1 MADAVLDAEPAFPLL
16 ALRSTRGRVALGA
29 TVGASAVAS
38 LDATIASVALPRIG
52 QDLDVDVAGLQWVL
66 TGYLLTL
73 ASFIL
78 LGGAFGDRFGRRR
91 LFLIGCAWFGVA
103 SVACAA
109 APGIEVLVTAR
120 ILQGVGGALLTP
132 ASLALIQASFRPD
145 DRAPAVGA
153 WSGLGGLAGAL
164 GPFVGGWLVGGPGW
178 RWAFLLNVPVL
189 VASALAAMAL
199 PESGEHRPGDDTH
212 FDVAGAAL
220 AAVALAATT
229 WALTRA
235 AEGWGDPLVLGSLA
249 FGALC
254 AVAFVAHERRAAA
267 PLVPGEVFRSRTFT
281 VLNLATFALYAC
293 LGVVFFLVV
302 FQLQVTA
309 GWTPLAAGCAL
320 LPATVLM
327 LVGSAKS
334 GELAARIGPR
344 PQLIAGPLLVA
355 AATALLARIDDTT
368 SWATDVLP
376 ASLVFGLGLVTFVAP
391 LTATVMASVD
401 ERLVSTGSGVNNAVA
416 RTAGLLAVAV
426 VPTVSGFTA
435 AVGVEATNA
444 AFRSAMFITAGLAT
458 VGALIS
464 AVGLPRRPRTRGSA
478 RHVLCPVDGTP
489 IQPDPR
495 RCSPDVS

>member
-1 MADAVLDAEPAFPLL
+1 MADAALDAEPASPLL
-16 ALRSTRGRVALGA
+16 ALRSNRGRVALGA

-38 LDATIASVALPRIG
+38 LDATIASVALPQIG
-52 QDLDVDVAGLQWVL
+52 RDLDVDVAGLQWVL

-78 LGGAFGDRFGRRR
+78 LGGALGDRFGRRR
-91 LFLIGCAWFGVA
+91 MFLIGSAWFGLA
-103 SVACAA
+103 SIGCAA
-109 APGIEVLVTAR
+109 APSIEVLVIAR
-120 ILQGVGGALLTP
+120 ILQGMGGALLTP

-153 WSGLGGLAGAL
+153 WSGLGGLAGAV

-189 VASALAAMAL
+189 ALSVLAATAI
-199 PESGEHRPGDDTH
+199 PESGEPRPGEDSH

-220 AAVALAATT
+220 AALALAATT

-235 AEGWGDPLVLGSLA
+235 ADGWGDSLVLLSLA
-249 FGALC
+249 VGVAA
-254 AVAFVAHERRAAA
+254 AVAFVVHERRAAA

-320 LPATVLM
+320 LPATLLM

-344 PQLIAGPLLVA
+344 PQLVAGPLLVA
-355 AATALLARIDDTT
+355 AAMLLLARIDDST

-435 AVGVEATNA
+435 AVGVDATNA
-444 AFRSAMFITAGLAT
+444 AFRAAMFITAGLA
-458 VGALIS
+458 VLGALIS
-464 AVGLPRRPRTRGSA
+464 AVGLPRTTPTRESS
-478 RHVLCPVDGTP
+478 RHVMCPIDGAP
-489 IQPDPR
+489 LQPDPR
-495 RCSPDVS
+495 RCPPTD

>member
-1 MADAVLDAEPAFPLL
+1 MSAAALDADPAPSLL
-16 ALRSTRGRVALGA
+16 TLRSARGRVALGA
-29 TVGASAVAS
+29 TVGASAIAS
-38 LDATIASVALPRIG
+38 LDATIATVALPQIG
-52 QDLDVDVAGLQWVL
+52 RELGVDVAGLQWVI

-78 LGGAFGDRFGRRR
+78 LGGALGDRFGRRR
-91 LFLIGCAWFGVA
+91 MFLIGSAWFGVA
-103 SVACAA
+103 SIGCSLAQS
-109 APGIEVLVTAR
+109 IEVLVAAR
-120 ILQGVGGALLTP
+120 ALQGLGGALLAP

-153 WSGLGGLAGAL
+153 WSGLGGLAGAI
-164 GPFVGGWLVGGPGW
+164 GPLVGGWLVGGPGW
-178 RWAFLLNVPVL
+178 RWAFLLNVPL
-189 VASALAAMAL
+189 LALSALAATAI
-199 PESGEHRPGDDTH
+199 PESGDRRTEGDGTH
-212 FDVAGAAL
+212 FDVAGAVL

-235 AEGWGDPLVLGSLA
+235 AEGWGDAQVVVSLA
-249 FGALC
+249 VGVVA
-254 AVAFVAHERRAAA
+254 AVAFVVHERRAPA

-281 VLNLATFALYAC
+281 VLNVATFALYGC

-302 FQLQVTA
+302 YQLQVTA

-320 LPATVLM
+320 LPATLLM

-334 GELAARIGPR
+334 GQLAARIGPR
-344 PQLIAGPLLVA
+344 PQLIIGPLLVA
-355 AATALLARIDDTT
+355 AAMVLLARIDDTT

-376 ASLVFGLGLVTFVAP
+376 ASLVFGVGLVAFVAP

-435 AVGVEATNA
+435 AVGVDATNT
-444 AFRSAMFITAGLAT
+444 AFRTAMFITAGLAL

-464 AVGLPRRPRTRGSA
+464 AVGLPRAVPTRRSA
-478 RHVLCPVDGTP
+478 RDTYCPVDGP
-489 IQPDPR
+489 PLQPDPR
-495 RCSPDVS
+495 RCPSSD

>member
-1 MADAVLDAEPAFPLL
+1 MADATLDAEPAFPLL

-52 QDLDVDVAGLQWVL
+52 RDLDVDVAGLQWVL

-78 LGGAFGDRFGRRR
+78 LGGALGDRFGRRR
-91 LFLIGCAWFGVA
+91 LFLIGSVWFGAASIGCAVA
-103 SVACAA
+103 PS
-109 APGIEVLVTAR
+109 IEVLVAAR

-153 WSGLGGLAGAL
+153 WSGLGGLAGAV

-189 VASALAAMAL
+189 AASSRAASAI
-199 PESGEHRPGDDTH
+199 PESGDHRPGNAAR
-212 FDVAGAAL
+212 FDVAGAVL

-229 WALTRA
+229 WALTSA
-235 AEGWGDPLVLGSLA
+235 AEGWGDARVLVSLTVG
-249 FGALC
+249 GA
-254 AVAFVAHERRAAA
+254 AAAAFVVHERRSSA
-267 PLVPGEVFRSRTFT
+267 PLVPGELFRSRTFT
-281 VLNLATFALYAC
+281 TLNLATFALYAC

-327 LVGSAKS
+327 LVGSARS

-355 AATALLARIDDTT
+355 VAMFLLARIDDTT
-368 SWATDVLP
+368 SWLTDVLP
-376 ASLVFGLGLVTFVAP
+376 ASLVLGLGLVTFVAP

-435 AVGVEATNA
+435 AVGVDATNA
-444 AFRSAMFITAGLAT
+444 AFRSAMYLTAGLAAL
-458 VGALIS
+458 GASIS
-464 AVGLPRRPRTRGSA
+464 AIGLPSSPRTRRSP
-478 RHVLCPVDGTP
+478 RQLICPVDGTP
-489 IQPDPR
+489 LQPAPR
-495 RCSPDVS
+495 RCDGTS